1 MLVFDLK
8 FEINSLYK
16 LKFWLTEESVIGIL
30 CSASEHK
37 TFSNNQRY
45 VYCKFFFLG
54 EFFTFTVDKS
64 VAKFIEKL

>member
-1 MLVFDLK
+1 MLIFDLK

-16 LKFWLTEESVIGIL
+16 LKFWLTEESVISIL

-45 VYCKFFFLG
+45 VHCKFFFLG

-64 VAKFIEKL
+64 MTKFIEKL